1 MQNTKNERKK
11 INNLKSRSKV
21 SEKLYYFDRMKEE
34 TWSNWVKIQNEKTF
48 SYENEKWNKEFKRR
62 IPEKESFTL

>member
-1 MQNTKNERKK
+1 MQNAKNERKK

-34 TWSNWVKIQNEKTF
+34 TWSN
-48 SYENEKWNKEFKRR
+48 
-62 IPEKESFTL
+62 